1 MPGHLAMFSVI
12 TEEPL
17 IGRERVEAASEQVL
31 QVPRGE
37 VMVGVNR
44 SVVMSDFGVEEYART
59 GVVDAFY
66 LGLAQRVLLRRLA
79 ELSERLSDPGRHARD
94 ATVPP

>member
-37 VMVGVNR
+37 VMVGVNG
-44 SVVMSDFGVEEYART
+44 SVVMSDFVSRNTQEQAWST
-59 GVVDAFY
+59 
-66 LGLAQRVLLRRLA
+66 
-79 ELSERLSDPGRHARD
+79 LSTSA
-94 ATVPP
+94 